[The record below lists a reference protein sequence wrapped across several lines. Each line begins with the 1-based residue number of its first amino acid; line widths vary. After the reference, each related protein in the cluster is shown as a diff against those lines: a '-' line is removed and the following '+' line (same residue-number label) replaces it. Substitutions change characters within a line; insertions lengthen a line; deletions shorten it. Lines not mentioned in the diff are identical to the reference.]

1 MAKWN
6 TKLLQSG
13 ERRRKQGEGDA
24 ARQKICILI
33 LINKTKWRIHRF
45 MYEAEDEA
53 EASPIS
59 ELDKNGDTMG
69 WGRGEGSTGGD
80 YGTNLRGKAKKGE
93 ENLAKRA
100 SCRLNFKM
108 NNFASEWMNEPASE
122 RVNE

>member
-13 ERRRKQGEGDA
+13 ERRRNQGEGDA

-45 MYEAEDEA
+45 MYEAEDEDEA

-69 WGRGEGSTGGD
+69 RGRGECSTGGD
-80 YGTNLRGKAKKGE
+80 YGTNLRGKAKKK
-93 ENLAKRA
+93 KRI
-100 SCRLNFKM
+100 SR
-108 NNFASEWMNEPASE
+108 SV
-122 RVNE
+122 RVAD

>member
-13 ERRRKQGEGDA
+13 ERRRKQGEGYA

-69 WGRGEGSTGGD
+69 RGRGAGSTGG
-80 YGTNLRGKAKKGE
+80 GLWNQFAWQSE
-93 ENLAKRA
+93 KRRRESREA
-100 SCRLNFKM
+100 CELQT
-108 NNFASEWMNEPASE
+108 ELQNE
-122 RVNE
+122 